1 MTSINYYVC
10 MSFLTQRSLSPVS
23 TSYLTL
29 QRYFMLM
36 LYTDMCSVAGLL
48 LLGYQPLNLTGQI
61 EHYEQ
66 RSQSNIVM

>member
-29 QRYFMLM
+29 QLKIFYADAIHRY
-36 LYTDMCSVAGLL
+36 V
-48 LLGYQPLNLTGQI
+48 
-61 EHYEQ
+61 
-66 RSQSNIVM
+66 